1 MGRRHGSRCDCRLY
15 VLQRTTTYQLSFDL
29 ASCPA
34 RTHIRR
40 AEVQYNAATE
50 SLVWLCGCCPTL
62 LDVPVRFPSYSYL
75 ILSGAGAMMYE
86 DEADTLRGY
95 QRALF
100 KGSPEEQP
108 EAHAKSS
115 PITYVEDVAAPLLV
129 IQGSN
134 DTRCPPRPM
143 EAYEAK
149 MKAAGKSIEV
159 QWFEAG
165 HGSGDVAL
173 TIAQQ
178 ESMMTFALG
187 VLEEVVA
194 PVAATASARL

>member
-1 MGRRHGSRCDCRLY
+1 
-15 VLQRTTTYQLSFDL
+15 
-29 ASCPA
+29 
-34 RTHIRR
+34 
-40 AEVQYNAATE
+40 
-50 SLVWLCGCCPTL
+50 
-62 LDVPVRFPSYSYL
+62 
-75 ILSGAGAMMYE
+75 MMYE

-100 KGSPEEQP
+100 KGSPAEQP

-115 PITYVEDVAAPLLV
+115 PITYVNDVAAPLLV

-143 EAYEAK
+143 KAYEAK
-149 MKAAGKSIEV
+149 MKAAGKAIEV

-178 ESMMTFALG
+178 QSMMTFAVG
-187 VLEEVVA
+187 VLEAAQVPA
-194 PVAATASARL
+194 SAVAAARL